1 MASKKKIDFLRQ
13 VEQNKDENSVPPV
26 KLYVRNKVLSSID
39 EVFVKLFLDS
49 YVVKFIVIILY
60 SKLLAGQ

>member
-26 KLYVRNKVLSSID
+26 KLYVRNKVLPSID
-39 EVFVKLFLDS
+39 EVFVKLFFDS
-49 YVVKFIVIILY
+49 NVVEFIVIILH
-60 SKLLAGQ
+60 SNLFAGQ